1 MFVGKLNKHL
11 RELWNAPINR
21 LAGFL
26 SGLVLKIY
34 NAKLVIKKQCSQF
47 SRLIS
52 MVSVKLDFTTTSLKV
67 SGDVL
72 KSKAGRGLW
81 MITML
86 KLFIRNYFDY
96 SVFFSHK

>member
-1 MFVGKLNKHL
+1 
-11 RELWNAPINR
+11 
-21 LAGFL
+21 
-26 SGLVLKIY
+26 
-34 NAKLVIKKQCSQF
+34 
-47 SRLIS
+47 

-96 SVFFSHK
+96 SVINKTDIFAKIHCFKQYIAFNPGDNIDGKTN